1 MLPKKTWVPDCVEE
15 AAVISRDD
23 SSHKHS
29 TVLHIYSL
37 LVLCPRSFL
46 YLLCAPRLQKI
57 YFEENHRLG
66 YPTTTIPW
74 AMQQQ
79 QQSFGL
85 SMQQQQE
92 QSLLFF
98 LLLLL
103 LLLLLYPSSS
113 FCFCLEQWMIWR
125 NQGAFQQFL
134 TKTKKK
140 PTSRINL
147 SLLLDSWIPVP
158 ESPFLN
164 PQRLAPQKGKKEA
177 SERASD
183 CCSRCCGLPRWSGWM
198 KQNGQFSSTVGSMVG
213 LEEAKQTA
221 FIHGSGTWSGW
232 KMQKTRQFAS
242 MLWMEEFK

>member
-1 MLPKKTWVPDCVEE
+1 MFPTTQQILVFFFPCCRIRCGKWSEREEKRQKQKMLLKKTWVPDCVEE

-29 TVLHIYSL
+29 TVLHICSL

-103 LLLLLYPSSS
+103 PLLLLLLLYPSSS
-113 FCFCLEQWMIWR
+113 FCFCFGTM
-125 NQGAFQQFL
+125 NDL
-134 TKTKKK
+134 T
-140 PTSRINL
+140 
-147 SLLLDSWIPVP
+147 
-158 ESPFLN
+158 
-164 PQRLAPQKGKKEA
+164 
-177 SERASD
+177 
-183 CCSRCCGLPRWSGWM
+183 
-198 KQNGQFSSTVGSMVG
+198 
-213 LEEAKQTA
+213 
-221 FIHGSGTWSGW
+221 
-232 KMQKTRQFAS
+232 
-242 MLWMEEFK
+242 